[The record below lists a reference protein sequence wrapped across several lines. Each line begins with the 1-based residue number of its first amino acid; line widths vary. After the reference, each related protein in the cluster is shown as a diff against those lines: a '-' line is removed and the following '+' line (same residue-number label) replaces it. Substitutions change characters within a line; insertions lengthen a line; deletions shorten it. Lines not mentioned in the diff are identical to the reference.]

1 MHTAVA
7 LAAEQAKGRKCQDS
21 AASGMDTLGCV
32 STGGRAPQVRRE
44 PFFFFFFFSLG
55 PPSLPA
61 NASRLQRHQ
70 KKNGPAFLLV
80 LSYCVRPFPPS
91 LAWKVYGPH
100 FFLLYISLL
109 VRTTWGENS
118 IFFHRLVLPTLT
130 CHAFC
135 AGSIVY
141 HLLISGCSSSL
152 SFKLIYPCSVSLP
165 DCFQCY

>member
-44 PFFFFFFFSLG
+44 PFFFFFFFSRASI
-55 PPSLPA
+55 PPSKCLSPA
-61 NASRLQRHQ
+61 ETP

>member
-44 PFFFFFFFSLG
+44 PFFFFFFFLSGLH
-55 PPSLPA
+55 PSQQMPLA
-61 NASRLQRHQ
+61 CRDTK

-118 IFFHRLVLPTLT
+118 IFFHRLVPPTLT